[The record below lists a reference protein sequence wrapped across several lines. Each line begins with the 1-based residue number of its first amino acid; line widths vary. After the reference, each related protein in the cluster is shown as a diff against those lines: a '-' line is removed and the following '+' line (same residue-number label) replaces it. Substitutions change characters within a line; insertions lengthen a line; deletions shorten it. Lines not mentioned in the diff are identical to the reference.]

1 MTSPRAPSVPAPGT
15 RPTVG
20 NVTLRFGTDAAGRPH
35 SALRLVRVKTLWHVA
50 MPCVRPPS
58 PPRPREGNRGAD
70 VSSPN
75 GRPST
80 GRAGRLD
87 PPRESGLPWPD
98 AASSLGSLTLRA
110 CEAAGGA
117 GRGSGARARGSRTHL
132 DSFGGLVTRRQPA
145 GRPGHGHRAVRPPS
159 EAVLARPPPDV
170 PRARSGLSHLCRVR
184 GRQCPWTGRARCL
197 FSWTLSS
204 APACPS
210 LQASGLQGTLGPAL
224 GLAGP
229 ANAFPG
235 FSSRGWPLQWPRW
248 SLPPEL
254 PATMF
259 SATWSTLVPWG
270 SGEPPSRGG
279 SSGPWCGGLPASF

>member
-35 SALRLVRVKTLWHVA
+35 SALRLVHVM

-58 PPRPREGNRGAD
+58 PPSPREGNRGAD

-80 GRAGRLD
+80 VRAVGLD

-145 GRPGHGHRAVRPPS
+145 ARATGTARCVRRPRPSWPGRPPMSR
-159 EAVLARPPPDV
+159 
-170 PRARSGLSHLCRVR
+170 GL
-184 GRQCPWTGRARCL
+184 
-197 FSWTLSS
+197 
-204 APACPS
+204 APACRICVVCVEGSVPGRAAPAVSSPGHCPPLQPVPRCRPAGCRGHSGPRWAWRGRRTPS
-210 LQASGLQGTLGPAL
+210 
-224 GLAGP
+224 
-229 ANAFPG
+229 PG
-235 FSSRGWPLQWPRW
+235 FR
-248 SLPPEL
+248 PEGGL
-254 PATMF
+254 F
-259 SATWSTLVPWG
+259 SG
-270 SGEPPSRGG
+270 RGG
-279 SSGPWCGGLPASF
+279 ADPQSCQ